1 MFRNVR
7 FYRFDSGWPKTEDE
21 SSQQLASSAFKPCG
35 PLTLRSSGW
44 VPPCPEA
51 GDSLARSVNGADLI
65 MLRSQSRVLPP
76 SVVAEELE
84 HRIEDYCERM
94 KEQPSPREKRRMK
107 AEARDELMPK
117 ALLKSDR
124 IFGFVDPKEKLIAID
139 AAQSSMA
146 ERFLR
151 RLGASVALANVRS
164 LQFQKPLSD
173 LLSAIFLGDTPRQF
187 AAGRECRMQDAAD
200 HGAKVR
206 WNNFDLS
213 EPSIR
218 VHVADGMRLTHLA
231 VVYDN
236 ILSCVIDEDG
246 VISKLSFVGME
257 EDSSDELEPIARQD
271 AEFVLLSGTLRN
283 MVADLEKLLGG
294 II

>member
-21 SSQQLASSAFKPCG
+21 SSQLLTTCAFRPCG
-35 PLTLRSSGW
+35 PLTIRSSGW

-51 GDSLARSVNGADLI
+51 GDSLSRRVNGADLLR
-65 MLRSQSRVLPP
+65 LRSQSRVLPP
-76 SVVAEELE
+76 SAIAEELE
-84 HRIEDYCERM
+84 HRIEDYRERM
-94 KEQPSPREKRRMK
+94 QELPSPREKRRMK
-107 AEARDELMPK
+107 SEARDELMPK

-124 IFGFVDPKEKLIAID
+124 IFGFVDLKDKLIAID
-139 AAQSSMA
+139 AAQTSVA

-151 RLGASVALANVRS
+151 RLGAAVTLANVRP

-173 LLSAIFLGDTPRQF
+173 FLSSIFLGNSPRNF

-200 HGAKVR
+200 YGAKVR

-213 EPSIR
+213 DPSIR
-218 VHVADGMRLTHLA
+218 THVADGMRLTHLA
-231 VVYDN
+231 IDYDN

-246 VISKLSFVGME
+246 VISKLRFVGME
-257 EDSSDELEPIARQD
+257 EDNSDELEPIARQD
-271 AEFVLLSGTLRN
+271 AEFVLLSGTLRK
-283 MVADLEKLLGG
+283 MIADLENLLGG
-294 II
+294 MN